1 MPAPKGN
8 EFWKQRAKH
17 GRDKLF
23 KTPQLLLEAATEYF
37 QWCIDNPLMESQLVK
52 YRDEY
57 EMAEIPKMRPY
68 TLSGLCIYL
77 DCNQVYFNQ
86 FENGL
91 KDKGKE
97 NWTEEDKDFSKVV
110 TRIREII
117 YTQKYE
123 GAASGFLNPN
133 IIARD
138 LGLVDKQENKVIT
151 EQPLFPDAHKKDK

>member
-1 MPAPKGN
+1 MGAPKGN

-97 NWTEEDKDFSKVV
+97 NWSEEDKDFSKVV